1 MFEKVKLIMLL
12 IFTIDFLAFC
22 VLIGHLYDK
31 MGVSRTAWIIICAI
45 LSAILAVVFIIDAFF
60 VKHREEQ

>member
-12 IFTIDFLAFC
+12 VFTLDFLAFC
-22 VLIGHLYDK
+22 VLIGNLYDK
-31 MGVSRTAWIIICAI
+31 IGVSRTAWVIICAI
-45 LSAILAVVFIIDAFF
+45 LSAILAVVFIIDMFF

>member
-12 IFTIDFLAFC
+12 VFTIDFLAFC
-22 VLIGHLYDK
+22 VLIGKLYDK
-31 MGVSRTAWIIICAI
+31 MGVSRTTWIIICAI

>member
-22 VLIGHLYDK
+22 VLIGNLYDK
-31 MGVSRTAWIIICAI
+31 MGMSRSAWIIVCAI
-45 LSAILAVVFIIDAFF
+45 LSAILAVVFIIDTFF
-60 VKHREEQ
+60 VKHNEE